1 MPQVAKLKNH
11 CIKFLLFC
19 LENQQSNDQI
29 VRQLFCNPFCLVH
42 CSSTKGA
49 VVSDSA
55 NLLVSQDFFAD
66 LVLPYSV
73 KRGEIFPLNV
83 SVFNNVEVQLPIQ
96 LTIQNSDDF
105 KIGNPVHNVCLPAGD
120 NQLHSYTVK
129 AKELN
134 QVKKFP

>member
-1 MPQVAKLKNH
+1 MLR
-11 CIKFLLFC
+11 FL
-19 LENQQSNDQI
+19 I
-29 VRQLFCNPFCLVH
+29 VRHLFCNPVCLVH
-42 CSSTKGA
+42 SSSTKGA

-105 KIGNPVHNVCLPAGD
+105 KIGDPVHNVCLPAGD

-134 QVKKFP
+134 QVKKIP